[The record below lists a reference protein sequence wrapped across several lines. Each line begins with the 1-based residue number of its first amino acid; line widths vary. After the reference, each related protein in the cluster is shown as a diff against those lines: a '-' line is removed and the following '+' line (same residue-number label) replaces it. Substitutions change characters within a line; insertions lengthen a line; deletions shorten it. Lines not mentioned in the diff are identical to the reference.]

1 MTGETDIRHGLFIAH
16 RSALVDYAAHI
27 LGSRDAAEDIVQD
40 AYLRFNPDRVGSLST
55 RQHLAY
61 LYRTVRNLAYDVI
74 KRRRL
79 EQREAADD
87 LPFWTLP
94 QPTQTPEQVLLLTD
108 EVQTVERVMQSL
120 PQDMRTALELY
131 RFGGAKLEEV
141 ATHLDVSVATAH
153 RLVRGAMMRI
163 AAALERSIH

>member
-16 RSALVDYAAHI
+16 RSALVDYAARI
-27 LGSRDAAEDIVQD
+27 LGSREAAEDIVQD
-40 AYLRFNPDRVGSLST
+40 AYLRLNPDRVGNLAP

-79 EQREAADD
+79 EQRDGADD
-87 LPFWTLP
+87 LPFWSQP
-94 QPTQTPEQVLLLTD
+94 QETSTPEQALLLAD
-108 EVQTVERVMQSL
+108 EVQTAERTLKSM
-120 PQDMRTALELY
+120 PADMRTALELY

-141 ATHLDVSVATAH
+141 AAHLGVSVATAH

-163 AAALERSIH
+163 AAALDRQLH